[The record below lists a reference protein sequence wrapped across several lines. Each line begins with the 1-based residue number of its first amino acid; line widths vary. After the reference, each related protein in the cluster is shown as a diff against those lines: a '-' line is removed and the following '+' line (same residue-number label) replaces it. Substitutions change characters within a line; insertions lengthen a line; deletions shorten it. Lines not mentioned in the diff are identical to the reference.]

1 MKKLVA
7 LLLALVMV
15 FALAACKTDLQDT
28 TTTAPKTEETTAPA
42 AETPAETPAEASDAS
57 DSSSKDVVKIRFA
70 AKEDPAGSNAEAAYF
85 IEKVNEFN
93 AADNGIE
100 VEMIFI
106 ASEADY
112 LNRLATDVAAGDC
125 PNIFVEYGGSR
136 VLDYL
141 QAGMLLDMTE
151 YYEEDPDWYNSVYP
165 TMWTPCVFD
174 SYGYDGIYGIPFA
187 CYQVV
192 LVYNQKYLDQCG
204 LEVPTTWDELMHCCE
219 VLQENGIQPFKIGE
233 GDNYRFGHL
242 FSNLAITKYGPEV
255 AEQIGSREIGYD
267 SEEAKSIYQMI
278 IDAYSKGYLGEN
290 VLSASGSEERAF
302 MGAGDMCFTYDLTT
316 RIYWMDG
323 SDEMNAG
330 NLHVTPFPAVNEEYA
345 GWCQGG
351 ASQAMYISTQNATD
365 EQIEASI
372 TFLKYITGSEF
383 MGGLM
388 EATNSPYAISAP
400 VTNTDRCYIYD
411 EIDSVIEE
419 IVGTVPE
426 LQNFDSEASGVTIV
440 RNALS
445 TIVQGATADDV
456 AKAIIDGYEDI
467 E

>member
-1 MKKLVA
+1 MKKLIA
-7 LLLALVMV
+7 LVLALVML
-15 FALAACKTDLQDT
+15 FALTACKTDLQDGSINEAVSNESKT
-28 TTTAPKTEETTAPA
+28 QTEAPSSTGNEK
-42 AETPAETPAEASDAS
+42 
-57 DSSSKDVVKIRFA
+57 DSKKDVVKIRFA

-93 AADNGIE
+93 VVDNGIE

-112 LNRLATDVAAGDC
+112 LNRIATDVASGDC
-125 PNIFVEYGGSR
+125 PNVFVEYGGSR

-141 QAGMLLDMTE
+141 SAGMLLDFTT

-187 CYQVV
+187 AYNVV

-204 LEVPTTWDELMHCCE
+204 LDVPETWDDLMHCCE
-219 VLQENGIQPFKIGE
+219 VLKENGIQPFKVGE

-255 AEQIGSREIGYD
+255 AQKMGSREIDYD
-267 SEEAKSIYQMI
+267 SEEAKAIYELM
-278 IDAYSKGYLGEN
+278 IDAYNKGYLGEN
-290 VLSASGSEERAF
+290 VLAGTGSEERAF
-302 MGAGDMCFTYDLTT
+302 MGAGDMAFTYDLTT

-323 SDEMNAG
+323 TQEMEAG
-330 NLHVTPFPAVNEEYA
+330 NLHVTTFPAVNEEYA

-351 ASQAMYISTQNATD
+351 ASQAIYISTQNATQ
-365 EQIEASI
+365 EQIDASM
-372 TFLKYITGSEF
+372 TFLKYITSNEF
-383 MGGLM
+383 MTGLVGV
-388 EATNSPYAISAP
+388 TNSPYAIAA
-400 VTNTDRCYIYD
+400 TAENADRCYIYD
-411 EIDSVIEE
+411 EIDEVITQ
-419 IVGTVPE
+419 IVGAVPE
-426 LQNFDSEASGVTIV
+426 LQNFDTEASGVTIV

-445 TIVQGATADDV
+445 TIVQGATADDI
-456 AKAIIDGYEDI
+456 AQTIMDGYADVE
-467 E
+467 

>member
-1 MKKLVA
+1 MKKTIA
-7 LLLALVMV
+7 LLLALVMLL
-15 FALAACKTDLQDT
+15 ALTACKTDLADST
-28 TTTAPKTEETTAPA
+28 TTDKPAETATTAPETT
-42 AETPAETPAEASDAS
+42 TDS
-57 DSSSKDVVKIRFA
+57 DSTSEDTSSGSKDVVKIRFA

-112 LNRLATDVAAGDC
+112 LNRLATDVASGDC

-141 QAGMLLDMTE
+141 KAGMLLDFTE
-151 YYEEDPDWYNSVYP
+151 YYEADPDWYNSVYP

-174 SYGYDGIYGIPFA
+174 SYGFDGIYGIPFA
-187 CYQVV
+187 AYEVV

-204 LEVPTTWDELMHCCE
+204 LEVPTTWDELMHSCE
-219 VLQENGIQPFKIGE
+219 VLKENGIQPFKVGE

-242 FSNLAITKYGPEV
+242 FSNLAITKYGPEI
-255 AEQIGSREIGYD
+255 AEKIGSREIGYD
-267 SEEAKSIYQMI
+267 SDEAKAIYELM

-290 VLSASGSEERAF
+290 VLAGTGSEERAF
-302 MGAGDMCFTYDLTT
+302 MGAGDMAFTYDLTT

-323 SDEMNAG
+323 TDEMNAG
-330 NLHVTPFPAVNEEYA
+330 NLHVTTFPAVSEEYK

-351 ASQAMYISTQNATD
+351 ASQAMYISTQNASQ
-365 EQIEASI
+365 EQIDASM

-383 MGGLM
+383 MAGLVN
-388 EATNSPYAISAP
+388 ATNSPYAIAAES
-400 VTNTDRCYIYD
+400 TNKDRCYIYD
-411 EIDSVIEE
+411 EIDEVITQ

-445 TIVQGATADDV
+445 TIVQGATADDI
-456 AKAIIDGYEDI
+456 AKTITDGYADI